1 MLLMPVVFTFMF
13 WGFPT
18 GLVLYWLMNNILS
31 IGQQLL
37 YNRMAEAAKA
47 KASQEE

>member
-1 MLLMPVVFTFMF
+1 MMLFMPLIFTFMF

-18 GLVLYWLMNNILS
+18 GLTIYWLMNNLLS

-37 YNRMAEAAKA
+37 QNRQVATEQAARA
-47 KASQEE
+47 